1 MPKSQEKSYEDED
14 MEDLESQES
23 EAGPNALDLLREDHR
38 KVQEL
43 FEQFEQADTRSKQR
57 IVEEALTELEIH
69 AKLEEGLIYP
79 AIREETN
86 AEELMDMAL
95 EEHHVATTLIKELK
109 KMKPKDERFEAK
121 FKVLAESVKH
131 HIEEEEN
138 EIFPQAEE
146 TDLDFSELGMEAM
159 ERKEKLMGKSGKSS
173 SRSKKKSSSAP
184 GRSGRS
190 RKRKAA

>member
-1 MPKSQEKSYEDED
+1 MPKNQEKSYED
-14 MEDLESQES
+14 MEDQESQES
-23 EAGPNALDLLREDHR
+23 VGGVNALDLLREDHR

-57 IVEEALTELEIH
+57 IAEEALTELEIH

-79 AIREETN
+79 AIREEVD

-95 EEHHVATTLIKELK
+95 EEHHVVTILIKELK
-109 KMKPKDERFEAK
+109 KMKPKDERYEAK
-121 FKVLAESVKH
+121 FKVLAENVKH

-138 EIFPQAEE
+138 QILPQAEE

-173 SRSKKKSSSAP
+173 SQGRRKSSST
-184 GRSGRS
+184 GRNGKS
-190 RKRKAA
+190 RKRRAA